1 MNHGKQVS
9 SSDLHELAPL
19 YAVGALDAAEKIAFE
34 EHLRQ
39 GCDGCAKEVR
49 SFTHAANLVGESVPA
64 VPPQQLRERLLSRV
78 SRSPRAP
85 GILFEQSGLL
95 IARSDELAW
104 QTLAPGIVYKPLYED
119 AHRKY
124 NTSLV
129 RMEAGAHYPS
139 HHHAAIE
146 ELFMLSGDLHV
157 EDEVMRA
164 GDYCRAD
171 SGSIHG
177 ETFSDTGCLF
187 LMMASEENQIIENRV
202 I

>member
-1 MNHGKQVS
+1 MNVRKAVS
-9 SSDLHELAPL
+9 SADLHELASS
-19 YAVGALDAAEKIAFE
+19 YALGVLSPAERIAFE
-34 EHLRQ
+34 EHLK
-39 GCDGCAKEVR
+39 GCAACAQDVR
-49 SFTHAANLVGESVPA
+49 SFSDIANLIGESVPA
-64 VPPQQLRERLLSRV
+64 APPLQLRERLLSRV
-78 SRSPRAP
+78 SGSPRIP
-85 GILFEQSGLL
+85 GILLEQSGLL
-95 IARSDELAW
+95 ISRSDELAW
-104 QTLAPGIVYKPLYED
+104 QTMAPGISYKPLYED
-119 AHRKY
+119 AARKY

-157 EDEVMRA
+157 ENQVIGA

-177 ETFSDTGCLF
+177 ETFTDAGCLF
-187 LMMASEENQIIENRV
+187 LMMASQENQLLENRA